1 MMNREEQWIVG
12 EWVRGKTKKGELIH
26 GFVESI
32 DSTGSTV
39 HVYVVNCDNDMTVGK
54 VIATPINKVEVMN
67 ESAAFDEEQ
76 VRELIDLALATRD
89 QEWFRELVA
98 TSKSLQK
105 NSQGREKRNAEHRYI
120 RNRLG
125 TSAIWE

>member
-1 MMNREEQWIVG
+1 MMNHEELSMVG
-12 EWVRGKTKKGELIH
+12 EWVRGKTKNGELIH
-26 GFVESI
+26 GFVEGI
-32 DSTGSTV
+32 DSTGSIA

-54 VIATPINKVEVMN
+54 VIAIPVNRVEVMN
-67 ESAAFDEEQ
+67 ESSVINEEQ
-76 VRELIDLALATRD
+76 VRDLIDLALATRD
-89 QEWFRELVA
+89 QEWFRELVD

-105 NSQGREKRNAEHRYI
+105 NSQGKETRTTEHRFI